1 MPKATSAVWSLFVHG
16 KTRDVH
22 HLQQSRTIERLD
34 APEPSNST
42 KFPVLD
48 GKFVSA
54 FFKLKLGL
62 KMPNKTSK
70 FVFRRKTH
78 EPAEELAPY
87 PELARLL
94 FC

>member
-1 MPKATSAVWSLFVHG
+1 MPKATSAVWSLFVHE

-22 HLQQSRTIERLD
+22 HLQQSSSIGRL

-42 KFPVLD
+42 EFPVLD
-48 GKFVSA
+48 GKFISV
-54 FFKLKLGL
+54 FFKLKHGL
-62 KMPNKTSK
+62 KMLIKTSK